1 QDKFG
6 RRLIHIYDRDS
17 TKQIKDGARYHQT
30 HESGAI
36 HTDNVNIPE
45 PWDYLLVGCVAPAM
59 IGGEN
64 IIVCGFS
71 VHNHLEKKAPEDLA
85 VLRENFWWE
94 FRGISNELYSAPI
107 LTYDDAGQP
116 LFRYLRT
123 YLESAHIKAD
133 QPLTPQQRR
142 AMDALDATLSMS
154 EFQIKHR
161 LQAGQILVAN
171 DNQIFHDRECFV
183 DFPDSVSVEEKGAG
197 KNGILRRTLER
208 TWIKKP
214 QI

>member
-1 QDKFG
+1 MSTKQETDRLHGWTSESIDLKRVFLNFSNEASDELKYFLQNSSSPGVLEEIEIFPPDFPKLNHELNNCRKEVDCGQRFVILEGFEGISYRDIQKYFWIVSNLLGTPLKQDKFG

-85 VLRENFWWE
+85 VLRENF
-94 FRGISNELYSAPI
+94 
-107 LTYDDAGQP
+107 
-116 LFRYLRT
+116 
-123 YLESAHIKAD
+123 
-133 QPLTPQQRR
+133 
-142 AMDALDATLSMS
+142 
-154 EFQIKHR
+154 
-161 LQAGQILVAN
+161 
-171 DNQIFHDRECFV
+171 
-183 DFPDSVSVEEKGAG
+183 
-197 KNGILRRTLER
+197 
-208 TWIKKP
+208 
-214 QI
+214 